1 MDPEDFLAPTRS
13 PRPAPRTSA
22 AEELLLAPTRSPR
35 PVPRVTPEELR
46 ARAMADAE
54 MFAALE
60 DRADMDPLLAS
71 NALRRLGYRGIGG
84 LRGVTMTQDPEVAG
98 FSGGDRQI
106 YIGGNFFADPVKA
119 HEAGHSG
126 FDLVEEALTRDPEL
140 AQAFQDA
147 WSDMDP
153 TFVAAFPQALLY
165 PASEMGFLTPK
176 DFEEAAVE
184 LGDDPTASWNL
195 PADARSKY
203 FGRDAVVGTMA
214 PTIEYLPKDDEA
226 KLALLARYNEALQ
239 QIAEAELRR
248 QGEPPRAVMRAP
260 GPDSV
265 FYQGPDSGFYQ
276 KQDSVLYQEP
286 EPERGIGALF
296 RRMLGLD

>member
-1 MDPEDFLAPTRS
+1 MDPKDFLAPTRS
-13 PRPAPRTSA
+13 PRPAPRTLA
-22 AEELLLAPTRSPR
+22 AEELLLLAPTRSPR
-35 PVPRVTPEELR
+35 PVPRVTPEEHR

-60 DRADMDPLLAS
+60 DRADMDPQLAN

-84 LRGVTMTQDPEVAG
+84 LRGVRMSRNPEVAK
-98 FSGGDRQI
+98 FSGKDREI
-106 YIGGNFFADPVKA
+106 LIGGNFFADPVKA

-140 AQAFQDA
+140 AQAFRDA
-147 WSDMDP
+147 G
-153 TFVAAFPQALLY
+153 FAIAFP
-165 PASEMGFLTPK
+165 PSRS
-176 DFEEAAVE
+176 FEEAIVE

-195 PADARSKY
+195 PADARSRF
-203 FGRDAVVGTMA
+203 FGQDAVVGTMA
-214 PTIEYLPKDDEA
+214 PTIEYLPEDDEA
-226 KLALLARYNEALQ
+226 KLAEFARYNEALQ
-239 QIAEAELRR
+239 QIAEEVLRR

-276 KQDSVLYQEP
+276 KQDSVPYQ

>member
-13 PRPAPRTSA
+13 PRPAPRTLA
-22 AEELLLAPTRSPR
+22 AEELLFAPTRSPR
-35 PVPRVTPEELR
+35 PAPRVTPEERR

-60 DRADMDPLLAS
+60 DRADMDPLLAN

-84 LRGVTMTQDPEVAG
+84 LRGVTLTQNPDRG
-98 FSGGDRQI
+98 YHSGRERRVYLGS
-106 YIGGNFFADPVKA
+106 NFFADPVKA

-126 FDLVEEALTRDPEL
+126 FDLVQEALTRDPEL

-147 WSDMDP
+147 GFPIDP
-153 TFVAAFPQALLY
+153 KTVSEIPEAFLY
-165 PASEMGFLTPK
+165 PWYEPGFSVK
-176 DFEEAAVE
+176 DFEEAVVE

-195 PADARSKY
+195 PANARSR
-203 FGRDAVVGTMA
+203 FFDQDAVVGTMA
-214 PTIEYLPKDDEA
+214 PTIQYLPTDDEA
-226 KLALLARYNEALQ
+226 KLAEFARYNEALQ
-239 QIAEAELRR
+239 QIAEEVLRR

>member
-13 PRPAPRTSA
+13 PRPAPRTLA
-22 AEELLLAPTRSPR
+22 AEELLFAPTRSPR

-60 DRADMDPLLAS
+60 DRADMDPLLAN

-84 LRGVTMTQDPEVAG
+84 LRGVTMTQDPEFAA

-176 DFEEAAVE
+176 DFEEAIVE

-203 FGRDAVVGTMA
+203 FGRDAVVGTLA
-214 PTIEYLPKDDEA
+214 PTIEYLPTDNEA
-226 KLALLARYNEALQ
+226 KLARLVRFNEVLQ
-239 QIAEAELRR
+239 QIAEEELRR

>member
-13 PRPAPRTSA
+13 PRPAPRPLA
-22 AEELLLAPTRSPR
+22 AEELLFAPTRSPR

-60 DRADMDPLLAS
+60 DRADMDPLLAN

-84 LRGVTMTQDPEVAG
+84 LRGVRMSRNPEVAK
-98 FSGGDRQI
+98 FSGKDREI
-106 YIGGNFFADPVKA
+106 LIGGNFFADPVKA

-195 PADARSKY
+195 PADARSR
-203 FGRDAVVGTMA
+203 FFDQDAVVGTMA
-214 PTIEYLPKDDEA
+214 PTIQYLPTDDEA
-226 KLALLARYNEALQ
+226 KLAEFARYNEALQ
-239 QIAEAELRR
+239 QIAEEVLRR

>member
-13 PRPAPRTSA
+13 PRPAPRPLA
-22 AEELLLAPTRSPR
+22 AEELLFAPTRSPR
-35 PVPRVTPEELR
+35 PAPRVTPEERR

-60 DRADMDPLLAS
+60 DRADMDPLLAN
-71 NALRRLGYRGIGG
+71 NALRRLGYRGIDG
-84 LRGVTMTQDPEVAG
+84 LRGVRMSRNPEVAK
-98 FSGGDRQI
+98 FSGKDREI
-106 YIGGNFFADPVKA
+106 LIGGNFFADPVKA

-140 AQAFQDA
+140 AQAFRDA
-147 WSDMDP
+147 G
-153 TFVAAFPQALLY
+153 FAIAFPPSRY
-165 PASEMGFLTPK
+165 
-176 DFEEAAVE
+176 FEEAVVE

-195 PADARSKY
+195 PADARSRF
-203 FGRDAVVGTMA
+203 FGQDAVVGTMA
-214 PTIEYLPKDDEA
+214 PTIEYLPEDDEA
-226 KLALLARYNEALQ
+226 KLAEFARYNEALQ
-239 QIAEAELRR
+239 QIAEEVLRR